1 METKRSENRSAEKRN
16 VKENTPKMRIAKKLS
31 ALGMAMLLAFSLA
44 ACGADDGKL
53 SAGTEKLQTADGQE
67 AAYKERVPGCPV
79 GWEDRVQDFS
89 LRLFREA
96 YAMQNDADAADPAE
110 SASGAAGTADRAAQ
124 SGFVIAP
131 ASVLTALLMA
141 EEGADGETAAQIQ
154 DAVGAEVLYA
164 REAFEKILNSKGDG
178 TQLNTAN
185 SVWFRKDEDR
195 LQVQPNFP
203 AAMQQLFDAEVFR
216 ADFDEKTRKDINQWC
231 KNNTKG
237 RIEKILDEPISS
249 ESMLYLINALTFDG
263 KWRDPYEEYQVA
275 DAEFTCEDGSVQTA
289 AMMYDTEYTYLA
301 NTQATGFIKPYE
313 DGYSFAALLPNEGLS
328 MADFVSGLT
337 EDSFAELLSSKKEVP
352 VETGMPKFKTES
364 GAELST
370 ALKAMGIRDLFDADR
385 ADLSLM
391 ATVTDGNLYVSR
403 ILHKTFIETDTEGTR
418 AAAVTAVEMEAGS
431 AAPTEMKRVILDRPF
446 LYAIIEDATGI
457 PVFLGTVER
466 MA

>member
-1 METKRSENRSAEKRN
+1 MKR
-16 VKENTPKMRIAKKLS
+16 MW
-31 ALGMAMLLAFSLA
+31 ALALAALLVLSLA
-44 ACGADDGKL
+44 ACDANDEKL
-53 SAGTEKLQTADGQE
+53 SAGTEKLQAADWQE

-96 YAMQNDADAADPAE
+96 YAMQNDENAAETA
-110 SASGAAGTADRAAQ
+110 AGAANRAAQ
-124 SGFVIAP
+124 GDFVIAP

-141 EEGADGETAAQIQ
+141 EEGADGETAVQIQ
-154 DAVGAEVLYA
+154 DTVGSEVFYA
-164 REAFEKILNSKGDG
+164 REAFEKILNAKGEG
-178 TQLNTAN
+178 TQLHTAN
-185 SVWFRKDEDR
+185 SVWFRNNEDR

-203 AAMQQLFDAEVFR
+203 AAMQQLFGAEVFR

-263 KWRDPYEEYQVA
+263 KWQKPYEDHQVA

-289 AMMYDTEYTYLA
+289 EMMYDTEYTYLA
-301 NTQATGFIKPYE
+301 NAQATGFIKPYE

-337 EDSFAELLSSKKEVP
+337 EDSFTELLSSKKEVP

-385 ADLSLM
+385 ADLSPM

-446 LYAIIEDATGI
+446 LYAIIEDETGI
-457 PVFLGTVER
+457 PIFMGTVER